1 HCSLREAIEVANR
14 SGGEDTI
21 AFDIPGRGLQTISP
35 LSALPDLTDAVI
47 LDGTTQPGRAE
58 SPLIELDGSLAGSGA
73 SGLRITAGGST
84 VKGLIINRFSQNGI
98 ELAANNGNVIGG
110 NYIGT

>member
-1 HCSLREAIEVANR
+1 MRTRIVMFGRRLPRRMSFAALVLVAAVLAVPSPAEARTTYVVNAADDTVDELGCDTVHCSLREAIEAANR

-47 LDGTTQPGRAE
+47 LDGTTQPGR
-58 SPLIELDGSLAGSGA
+58 
-73 SGLRITAGGST
+73 
-84 VKGLIINRFSQNGI
+84 
-98 ELAANNGNVIGG
+98 
-110 NYIGT
+110 